1 MRFTSIKL
9 LIVIICLFM
18 AACSEPRTQA
28 LRIGTNVW
36 PGYEPL
42 YLARELGYLNENT
55 IHLVEYTSASQVLKS
70 YRNGLL
76 DAAAL
81 TLDEAIVLL
90 EAGEDFRVILVMDI
104 SNGADALLGQAS
116 LKSIDELKGK
126 RIGVEHTALGAYF
139 LYRIIELTALD
150 KQDITVI
157 SQEVNQHVRAFKEK
171 QIDAVITFDPARSE
185 IIENGGTVLFDS
197 AQIPGEIVDVLI
209 VRAEKVKLFEK
220 NIYDLKQAWFK
231 AVDNIQNNPTKYAK
245 TIDKRMRVGEKNVMS
260 MFDDLDFPNKEKN
273 DFLLN
278 PKEENSLV
286 FSSKKMA
293 KIMSENG
300 LIGSAVDTEVMFM
313 EVAK

>member
-1 MRFTSIKL
+1 MRFPSIKL

-90 EAGEDFRVILVMDI
+90 EAGEDFRLILVMDI

-300 LIGSAVDTEVMFM
+300 LIGSVVDTEVMFM